1 MVMLAQEITTNYV
14 CHNILTKGL
23 MFVQEAIDS
32 EHVEVVKLLMRA
44 WSFACNIDT

>member
-1 MVMLAQEITTNYV
+1 MVMLAQEMITNHV

-32 EHVEVVKLLMRA
+32 EHVESGKVINESMI
-44 WSFACNIDT
+44 FCM